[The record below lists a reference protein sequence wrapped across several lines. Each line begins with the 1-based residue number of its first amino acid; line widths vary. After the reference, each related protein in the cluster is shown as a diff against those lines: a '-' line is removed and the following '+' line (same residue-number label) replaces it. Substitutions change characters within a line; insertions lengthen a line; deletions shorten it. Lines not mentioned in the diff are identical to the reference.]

1 MENKKHFYW
10 LDWMRFI
17 AAFMVVI
24 CHSRGYNWVEWGS
37 LSHADQTPLIKL
49 FFASTR
55 AGLEWVIVFF
65 VLSGFLVGGGVISR
79 CLKGAFDIR
88 LFAIDRVSR
97 IWVPL
102 IPALLL
108 TLVVAHYCGLPA
120 SLWDLLGNAFAL
132 QGVFF
137 KNFGHNEP
145 LWSLSYEVWFYV
157 LIGSAGVLLTP
168 SSRSRVVGFVTLTI
182 GFAVFTRLSP
192 NFLNCWL
199 IGAFSYFLV
208 TDKKRPA
215 LLLFALFL
223 ALSGIGISQ
232 LQSDTL
238 SLSRNSLMSLLPS
251 RNIATLME
259 STGIGL
265 LIAAICKVQPSSQMM
280 LRVEKQGTI
289 WAAFSYT
296 LYLTHYP
303 ILGLWEHF
311 VPERSPS
318 FTAVSF
324 AIFVAK
330 ICSCLLAGWLLYLP
344 FEAKTP
350 AVRSW
355 MRRRW
360 GGAGP
365 DKI

>member
-37 LSHADQTPLIKL
+37 LQKIDQTPLIKL

-79 CLKGAFDIR
+79 CLKGAFDLR
-88 LFAIDRVSR
+88 LFVIDRISR

-108 TLVVAHYCGLPA
+108 TFGVACYCGLPA
-120 SLWDLLGNAFAL
+120 SLLDMLGNAFAL

-137 KNFGHNEP
+137 KNLGHNEP

-157 LIGSAGVLLTP
+157 LIGSAGVLLTT
-168 SSRSRVVGFVTLTI
+168 SSRNRVVGFVALTI

-208 TDKKRPA
+208 SGRKRPA
-215 LLLFALFL
+215 LLLFALLL
-223 ALSGIGISQ
+223 ALCGTGISQ
-232 LQSDTL
+232 IQSDTL
-238 SLSRNSLMSLLPS
+238 SVSRNSLISLLPS

-259 STGIGL
+259 SAGIGL
-265 LIAAICKVQPSSQMM
+265 LIASIC
-280 LRVEKQGTI
+280 RVEPTSKLLITVEKAGTSL
-289 WAAFSYT
+289 AAFSYT

-311 VPERSPS
+311 VPERSPVFTLLS
-318 FTAVSF
+318 FL
-324 AIFVAK
+324 IFVAK
-330 ICSCLLAGWLLYLP
+330 ICSCLLMGWLFYLP
-344 FEAKTP
+344 FEARTP
-350 AVRSW
+350 EARTWIRS
-355 MRRRW
+355 RW
-360 GGAGP
+360 AS
-365 DKI
+365 

>member
-1 MENKKHFYW
+1 MGNNKHFYW

-37 LSHADQTPLIKL
+37 LAHADQTPLIKS
-49 FFASTR
+49 FFAATR

-79 CLKGAFDIR
+79 CLKGTFDLR
-88 LFAIDRVSR
+88 LFAIDRISR

-102 IPALLL
+102 IPALIL
-108 TLVVAHYCGLPA
+108 TLGVANYCELPA
-120 SLWDLLGNAFAL
+120 SFWDLLGNAFAL

-157 LIGSAGVLLTP
+157 LIGSVGVIVTPTSRNRVLALLMM
-168 SSRSRVVGFVTLTI
+168 FI
-182 GFAVFTRLSP
+182 GYMVFTRLSP

-199 IGAFSYFLV
+199 LGAFSYFLV
-208 TDKKRPA
+208 SERKRSVI
-215 LLLFALFL
+215 LIL
-223 ALSGIGISQ
+223 ALALAFLGAAISQ
-232 LQSDTL
+232 FQSETL
-238 SLSRNSLMSLLPS
+238 SISRNVLISLLPS
-251 RNIATLME
+251 RHIATLIE

-265 LIAAICKVQPSSQMM
+265 LIASICRIQPTSKLMIT
-280 LRVEKQGTI
+280 VEKAGTI
-289 WAAFSYT
+289 LAAFSYT

-303 ILGLWEHF
+303 ILNLWEHF

-324 AIFVAK
+324 AIFIAK
-330 ICSCLLAGWLLYLP
+330 ICSCLLVGWLLYLP
-344 FEAKTP
+344 FEANTSR
-350 AVRSW
+350 VRAWIRERFIAS
-355 MRRRW
+355 
-360 GGAGP
+360 
-365 DKI
+365 

>member
-17 AAFMVVI
+17 AAFLVVI

-37 LSHADQTPLIKL
+37 LAHVDQTPLIKL
-49 FFASTR
+49 FFAGTR

-79 CLKGAFDIR
+79 CLKGTFDLR
-88 LFAIDRVSR
+88 LFAIDRISR

-108 TLVVAHYCGLPA
+108 TLGVAHYCELSA

-168 SSRSRVVGFVTLTI
+168 SSRSRVVGFVILTI

-208 TDKKRPA
+208 SERKRPG
-215 LLLFALFL
+215 LLILAL
-223 ALSGIGISQ
+223 ALSLLGAAISQ
-232 LQSDTL
+232 LQSD
-238 SLSRNSLMSLLPS
+238 SLSISESAWMGFLPS
-251 RNIATLME
+251 RNIATLIE
-259 STGIGL
+259 SAGIGL
-265 LIAAICKVQPSSQMM
+265 LIASICRIQPASQLMV
-280 LRVEKQGTI
+280 RVDKLGTTI
-289 WAAFSYT
+289 AAFSYT

-311 VPERSPS
+311 MPERSPAFTMIS
-318 FTAVSF
+318 FL
-324 AIFVAK
+324 IFLAK
-330 ICSCLLAGWLLYLP
+330 IGSCLLVGWLLYLP

-350 AVRSW
+350 VVRAWLRSKW
-355 MRRRW
+355 
-360 GGAGP
+360 AA
-365 DKI
+365 